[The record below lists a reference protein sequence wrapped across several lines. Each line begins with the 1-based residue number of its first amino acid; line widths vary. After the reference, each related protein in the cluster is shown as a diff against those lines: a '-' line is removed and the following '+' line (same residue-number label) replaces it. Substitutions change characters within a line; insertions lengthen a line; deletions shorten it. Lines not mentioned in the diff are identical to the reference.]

1 MEVKKDMIN
10 ATRGGMNM
18 NVSTP
23 ETGKLN
29 CKKSIILNSVYYMN
43 WLNYFIFIWVT
54 AVYIKFIPLSLA
66 SWVVRKHSDCF
77 FYLDDGRPAF
87 EQQLF

>member
-1 MEVKKDMIN
+1 MEVKKEMIN

-29 CKKSIILNSVYYMN
+29 CKKSISEIAVIGNGDAQIVYMPAKSV
-43 WLNYFIFIWVT
+43 
-54 AVYIKFIPLSLA
+54 
-66 SWVVRKHSDCF
+66 D
-77 FYLDDGRPAF
+77 
-87 EQQLF
+87 